1 MTDPKAGFAVMAGT
15 EIDVL
20 TVTDNEW
27 QTMLVALSRAGVQT
41 ACRDRNCDCVANAFA
56 QYLPG
61 AVIVPV
67 LVSRIN
73 HS

>member
-27 QTMLVALSRAGVQT
+27 QTMLVALSAAGIKT
-41 ACRDRNCDCVANAFA
+41 TCRDRNCDCVANAFT
-56 QYLPG
+56 QHMPG

>member
-1 MTDPKAGFAVMAGT
+1 MTDHKAGFAVLTGADL
-15 EIDVL
+15 EVL
-20 TVTDNEW
+20 TVTDSEW

-41 ACRDRNCDCVANAFA
+41 ACRDRNCDCVANAFT
-56 QYLPG
+56 QHMPG